1 MVLLA
6 GCGGAAGG
14 GARRAAATTTAAS
27 PAAAA
32 CPAQIRLAVQSRQ
45 VLGRGVGPLALEG
58 GTVWVADPASGALVR
73 ATASGH
79 SAVQLGGT
87 PISVAVGFGR
97 VWVAERDAGRIV
109 SVDPRSL
116 AQLTSAGVPV
126 PVRVLTGPIGV
137 WGLSLDNA
145 SLFQL
150 DPVGGASVR
159 HIDVPVIDPADMV
172 AVGNELWVLG
182 AGEGGLSPVNAVL
195 GRIVRAGFD
204 RPGQA
209 LSGLSVNATTIWLGE
224 TTGRSLLRVDARTG
238 AVRQLPA
245 PGAIQPI
252 ATAPG
257 ACGLWVADAS
267 GDLAIIDPDTGRALG
282 PLLHIGR
289 SVAALAASGTGVW
302 VTDPIDGTLVRV
314 DLAPGG

>member
-14 GARRAAATTTAAS
+14 GTRRAGATAAS

-45 VLGRGVGPLALEG
+45 VLGRGVGPLAVEG
-58 GTVWVADPASGALVR
+58 GTVWVADPASGTLLR

-79 SAVQLGGT
+79 SAVHLGGT

-159 HIDVPVIDPADMV
+159 HIDVPVIDPVDMV
-172 AVGNELWVLG
+172 AAGDELWVLG

-204 RPGQA
+204 RPGVA
-209 LSGLSVNATTIWLGE
+209 LAGLSVEGSTIWMAE
-224 TTGRSLLRVDARTG
+224 PTQRALLRVDTANVT
-238 AVRQLPA
+238 VKQFPA
-245 PGAIQPI
+245 PDSIEPT

-257 ACGLWVADAS
+257 ACGVWVGDAGGNLAMIDPAS
-267 GDLAIIDPDTGRALG
+267 GRTLTA
-282 PLLHIGR
+282 PLRIGR
-289 SVAALAASGTGVW
+289 SLGALAASGTGVW
-302 VTDPIDGTLVRV
+302 ASDPLDGTLVRV
-314 DLAPGG
+314 ELRPGA